1 MNPAQRLLL
10 RMLLWLAGVV
20 IATVLVMSIIMEINV
35 EKNGGGE
42 MVDGIALVL
51 GLKLIACYTVVLMLG
66 RLLPGRGGAR
76 WGWHLLALMMI
87 LVFVP
92 MILVCKVISGSM
104 KPIDRSNDF
113 KCALRKGDCRIL
125 FPNPLTMNIRS
136 IVIVGLLIGGLFKVL
151 HWPGANVIIVAAGL
165 VAVASLL
172 IGLRKPTR
180 PVQ

>member
-10 RMLLWLAGVV
+10 RILLWLAGVV
-20 IATVLVMSIIMEINV
+20 IATVLVMLIIMEINV

-51 GLKLIACYTVVLMLG
+51 GLMLIACYTVVLMLG

-92 MILVCKVISGSM
+92 MILVWKVIS
-104 KPIDRSNDF
+104 
-113 KCALRKGDCRIL
+113 
-125 FPNPLTMNIRS
+125 
-136 IVIVGLLIGGLFKVL
+136 
-151 HWPGANVIIVAAGL
+151 
-165 VAVASLL
+165 
-172 IGLRKPTR
+172 
-180 PVQ
+180 